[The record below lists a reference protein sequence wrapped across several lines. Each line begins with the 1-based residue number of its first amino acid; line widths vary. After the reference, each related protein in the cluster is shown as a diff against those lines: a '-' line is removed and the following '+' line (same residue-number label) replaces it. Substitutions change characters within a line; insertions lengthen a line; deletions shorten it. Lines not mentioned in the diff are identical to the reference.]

1 MKSEIQIDNNAG
13 VCQIDIEGTIGV
25 PEEWQFDRPEARVA
39 TYEKFRDAVRRIAEI
54 DASEVVVNIRSTGG
68 DVNDALLIHD
78 ALRQLPARVTTR
90 CYGYTASAATIIAQA
105 ASEGCRLLSANAL
118 YLIHTAICSTE
129 GNAAEIAGKIDL
141 LHQTDARIA
150 AVYASRSG
158 RPAAEFEALMA
169 ENNGNGRWLSPEEAV
184 GAGLADRVTDEAG
197 GVSALTRNLAR
208 GWERLLCGIGLLMLS
223 AGMAALALL
232 SEGAST
238 FDIGWRMALCG
249 AGFGFFQSP
258 NLKAL
263 MTSAPLA
270 RSGGASGIVAISRL
284 LGQTLGASLVALCF
298 HLSLSSGPQSA
309 LWLGCA
315 FALVGAVASGLRLVP
330 YGKKPL

>member
-1 MKSEIQIDNNAG
+1 MESEIQINNTAG

-25 PEEWQFDRPEARVA
+25 PEEWQFEEPDARVA
-39 TYEKFRDAVRRIAEI
+39 TYERFRDTLRRIAEI
-54 DASEVVVNIRSTGG
+54 EAPEVVVNIRSTGG

-169 ENNGNGRWLSPEEAV
+169 ENNGNGRWLAPEEAV
-184 GAGLADRVTDEAG
+184 AAGLADKVVEAAEQPA
-197 GVSALTRNLAR
+197 SSLARNIAR
-208 GWERLLCGIGLLMLS
+208 GWERLLANIGLRP
-223 AGMAALALL
+223 
-232 SEGAST
+232 GASRRPQRSP
-238 FDIGWRMALCG
+238 FRRGG
-249 AGFGFFQSP
+249 AGSAQPFGCCGRRSP
-258 NLKAL
+258 PAGRADLHA
-263 MTSAPLA
+263 AA
-270 RSGGASGIVAISRL
+270 RGPFLRRHGP
-284 LGQTLGASLVALCF
+284 LGQRTRLCRRRQA
-298 HLSLSSGPQSA
+298 HAQL
-309 LWLGCA
+309 
-315 FALVGAVASGLRLVP
+315 
-330 YGKKPL
+330 KIKN